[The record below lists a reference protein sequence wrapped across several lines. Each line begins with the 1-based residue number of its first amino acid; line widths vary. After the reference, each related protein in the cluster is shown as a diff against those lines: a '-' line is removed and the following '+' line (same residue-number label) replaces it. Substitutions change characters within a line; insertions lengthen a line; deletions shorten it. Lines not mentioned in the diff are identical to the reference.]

1 MTEDEL
7 YQAFEEM
14 PLLEIIRTQDWL
26 SGLVRRRFG
35 RDLALIF
42 TDIAG
47 STKYFS
53 QFGDEAGRRL
63 QQRHIDTMNEMLT
76 KYDGRIVDTA
86 GDGAFAVAPT
96 AEAAASVLID
106 VLNAVDLQN
115 AKLDAAHRM
124 HLRCGFHWG
133 NVLTDGNV
141 VTGDAV
147 NFAARVSASAKLDQI
162 RLTRATFNGTRF
174 TGTMRTAAI
183 LNELPH
189 NHRLRCR
196 RLGEVS
202 LKDVAAPVD
211 MLSLNWLDR
220 QLFPGHVKVQ
230 ETGEKIDLPNKP
242 TISFGRLK
250 QHEGMRANDV
260 ILSSGNPELDVQ
272 ISRWHF
278 ELRRSPEG
286 FVLRPVSR
294 GYTEVDGEVVQR
306 GSDVLIK
313 AGTEVR
319 IAKVLTL
326 AFEAGTAMGSEMM
339 AKATMYVHE

>member
-35 RDLALIF
+35 HNLALIF

-63 QQRHIDTMNEMLT
+63 QQRHIDTMNEMLE

-106 VLNAVDLQN
+106 TMNAVDLQN

-147 NFAARVSASAKLDQI
+147 NFAARVAASAKLDQI
-162 RLTRATFNGTRF
+162 RLTRSTF
-174 TGTMRTAAI
+174 
-183 LNELPH
+183 NELPH

-196 RLGEVS
+196 RLGEVN
-202 LKDVAAPVD
+202 LKDVPAPVD

-220 QLFPGHVKVQ
+220 QLFPGHVKVH

-278 ELRRSPEG
+278 ELRRSPKG

-294 GYTEVDGEVVQR
+294 GYTEVDGEVVPR
-306 GSDVLIK
+306 GNDVLIK
-313 AGTEVR
+313 AGSEVR

-326 AFEAGTAMGSEMM
+326 AFEAGTAMGSEMV